1 MYLRRK
7 VFSVAD
13 SYDYFMEDLYE
24 RAFSEG
30 YEFAQREFNLAT
42 EEEVIK
48 RGYTNYAQ
56 TYSHLVEKAK
66 KELGRELSSAEK
78 AAIKNQ
84 CKKLSEGSRLAA
96 EEGWAKEI
104 AEATGRDVRGVLEDI
119 QNSKKNASNF
129 FATSGPKGNY
139 RANSV
144 GGGEKKASENWLKR
158 NKKALMIA
166 GGIGAVG
173 AGAAGVAYA
182 RKKKN
187 D

>member
-13 SYDYFMEDLYE
+13 NYDYFMEDLYE

-42 EEEVIK
+42 EEEAIK
-48 RGYTNYAQ
+48 RGYTNNAQ
-56 TYSHLVEKAK
+56 TYSRLSEKLK
-66 KELGRELSSAEK
+66 KDLGRELSSAEK
-78 AAIKNQ
+78 AAIKKQ
-84 CKKLSEGSRLAA
+84 SKELSKGSRLAA

-104 AEATGRDVRGVLEDI
+104 AKATGRDVRGVLEDI

-144 GGGEKKASENWLKR
+144 GGGEKAAENWLKR

>member
-13 SYDYFMEDLYE
+13 NYDYFMEDFYE

-30 YEFAQREFNLAT
+30 YEYAQREFNLAT
-42 EEEVIK
+42 EEELVK
-48 RGYTNYAQ
+48 RGHKNYVQ
-56 TYSHLVEKAK
+56 TYNSLVEKAK

-78 AAIKNQ
+78 ATIKENAKSISQ
-84 CKKLSEGSRLAA
+84 GSRLAA
-96 EEGWAKEI
+96 EENWAKEI
-104 AEATGRDVRGVLEDI
+104 AKSTGRDERGVLEEI

-129 FATSGPKGNY
+129 FATSGPSGSY
-139 RANSV
+139 RSNSV
-144 GGGEKKASENWLKR
+144 GGGEKKAAENWFKK

-166 GGIGAVG
+166 GGIGTVG
-173 AGAAGVAYA
+173 AGAAVAYA